1 MGDLG
6 LGFGTVF
13 PAASGFV
20 NLAPAP
26 VAARDLG
33 SLGAG
38 GVLFPPR
45 VGEAPPADDPDD
57 DPLHFPSDGD
67 LGEETAGD
75 GGALGEG
82 EGESRGDA
90 AADEDADFSS
100 DAFFSLAP
108 FSFSLRRVASS
119 FSFSFSFS
127 FFSRAVSIRSRSA
140 RAAVIAEMA
149 ATAESP
155 PLSATGEDGSRGGES
170 FASRVESGLS
180 FAAGDV
186 EDATAGGVPGE
197 TSRGAIRGAI

>member
-13 PAASGFV
+13 TAASGFV
-20 NLAPAP
+20 NLAPPP

-33 SLGAG
+33 SLGGG

-57 DPLHFPSDGD
+57 DLLHFPSDGD

-108 FSFSLRRVASS
+108 FSFSLRRFASS
-119 FSFSFSFS
+119 FSFSFSF
-127 FFSRAVSIRSRSA
+127 FSCAFSIRSRSA

-149 ATAESP
+149 ATAESA

-197 TSRGAIRGAI
+197 TSRGAI